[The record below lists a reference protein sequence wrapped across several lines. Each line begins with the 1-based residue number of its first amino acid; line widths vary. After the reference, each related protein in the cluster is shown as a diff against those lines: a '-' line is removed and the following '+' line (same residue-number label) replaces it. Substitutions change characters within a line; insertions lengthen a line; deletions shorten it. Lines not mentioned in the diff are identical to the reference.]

1 MIPKLILDQFWV
13 SFAVHVIETR
23 GNIATGKELRP
34 ASFLAMINDSVQ
46 TFEIEQLPMN
56 PQVHTITIYYSTKLE
71 VSGQGIQYFRGLGF
85 ISVYITII
93 SPLYTIIIHYHF
105 HYIPFKK
112 PCPPVAALRLGIVA
126 EHRGALR

>member
-1 MIPKLILDQFWV
+1 MKHNETLDGLTDYIGVFPKLILDQFWV

-56 PQVHTITIYYSTKLE
+56 PQVI
-71 VSGQGIQYFRGLGF
+71 
-85 ISVYITII
+85 
-93 SPLYTIIIHYHF
+93 
-105 HYIPFKK
+105 
-112 PCPPVAALRLGIVA
+112 
-126 EHRGALR
+126 